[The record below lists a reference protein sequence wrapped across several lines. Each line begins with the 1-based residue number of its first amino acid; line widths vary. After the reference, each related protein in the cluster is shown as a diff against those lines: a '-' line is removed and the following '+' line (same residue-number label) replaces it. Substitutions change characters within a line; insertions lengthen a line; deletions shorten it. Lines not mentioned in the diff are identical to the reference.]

1 MERGSA
7 FAASAAASAAAA
19 ERSEADEERGQ
30 LLAEQ
35 QQATSVAVEGAGATP
50 APAQA
55 EPAPAAAP
63 GEARDAAA
71 APGAGFRY
79 LSFWVAMSISVIL
92 FNKDLYSGPFPYP
105 LTLTALHMAFAAVVT
120 AGMRATGR
128 LEVPDFPWPLYAR
141 AVLPIGM
148 LFATALAC
156 SNLAVMRLTVPFV
169 QMCKSIAP
177 VAALAISVTLGVETF
192 TPQLGLIAS
201 TMSLSILV
209 NTVGELN
216 FNLIGFV
223 FQIASI
229 LAETTRLIVMQ
240 KLLQQHLPDKPS
252 PLVPLSLFTPGSFL
266 LLLPVALI
274 FEPGAFP
281 ALVANTTTPSLVLLN
296 TCVAFSLNVAVIM
309 LVGSSSGLT
318 LVLAGIV
325 KDVLLV
331 VTSVLLFGSPIS
343 YMQVG
348 GYLVGLFGFNSESSA
363 TLAPHTHCVNCR
375 ALSLRIQLKSDL
387 HLHFFYPPPP
397 PPPTAQ

>member
-1 MERGSA
+1 
-7 FAASAAASAAAA
+7 
-19 ERSEADEERGQ
+19 
-30 LLAEQ
+30 
-35 QQATSVAVEGAGATP
+35 
-50 APAQA
+50 
-55 EPAPAAAP
+55 
-63 GEARDAAA
+63 
-71 APGAGFRY
+71 
-79 LSFWVAMSISVIL
+79 
-92 FNKDLYSGPFPYP
+92 
-105 LTLTALHMAFAAVVT
+105 MAFAAVVT

-169 QMCKSIAP
+169 QMRKSIAP

-192 TPQLGLIAS
+192 TPQLGLVAT

-216 FNLIGFV
+216 FNLVGFV

-229 LAETTRLIVMQ
+229 LSETTRLIVMQ

-252 PLVPLSLFTPGSFL
+252 PLVPLSLFTPCSFL
-266 LLLPVALI
+266 LLLPVALV

-348 GYLVGLFGFNSESSA
+348 GYLVGLFGFNSESQLCTTLGCEGPGLLHSTELRVHNILTPPLTPTSQPPLRSEQCLPRVEGQDRDPRASA
-363 TLAPHTHCVNCR
+363 RGADEPVHGRKRRLHDVLGDSRQAP
-375 ALSLRIQLKSDL
+375 LSRRRSTRSSILCSPGLTCYEDISVQS
-387 HLHFFYPPPP
+387 
-397 PPPTAQ
+397 